1 MKKKGLVFFLQGFI
15 LFNALWLLASFFIKS
30 AALPSPVQVYLNLP
44 HVFAAG
50 MGNHFL
56 ASVERLVLGILI
68 SVAAGTLVG
77 LAMGENQKMDKLLNP
92 LVYFTYPIP
101 KLALLPA
108 IMILFGLGNGSKVT
122 LIVLITIFPVIV
134 AVKDGVKNI
143 DKELYNIL
151 ESLGANKIQKLTQ
164 VTLPAVMPELLTSI
178 KISIGT
184 ALSVLFF
191 AENYGT
197 EYGLGY
203 YIQDA
208 WMRMDYISMFGGI
221 CILSMLGFFL
231 FILLDFLAQYF
242 NRSNL

>member
-1 MKKKGLVFFLQGFI
+1 MKKNGWMFFLQGFL
-15 LFNALWLLASFFIKS
+15 LFNLLWFLASIS
-30 AALPSPVQVYLNLP
+30 VHSLALPSPLEVYANFP
-44 HVFAAG
+44 KVFEAG
-50 MGNHFL
+50 IAMHFMV
-56 ASVERLVLGILI
+56 SFKRLMAGIIISLVIGTILGLI
-68 SVAAGTLVG
+68 
-77 LAMGENQKMDKLLNP
+77 MGESQKADKILNP

-101 KLALLPA
+101 KLALLPV
-108 IMILFGLGNGSKVT
+108 IMILFGLGDGSKVT

-151 ESLGANKIQKLTQ
+151 QSLGANKVQKLTQ
-164 VTLPAVMPELLTSI
+164 ITLPAITAEILTSV

-197 EYGLGY
+197 KFGLGY
-203 YIQDA
+203 YIQDS

-221 CILSMLGFFL
+221 CILATLGFVL
-231 FILLDFLAQYF
+231 FAALDKTAAHF
-242 NRSNL
+242 NRSN

>member
-1 MKKKGLVFFLQGFI
+1 MKKTGTLFFFQGFL
-15 LFNALWLLASFFIKS
+15 LFNALWLLASVLVKS
-30 AALPSPVQVYLNLP
+30 SALPSPMEVYFNMPDLFETDMAI
-44 HVFAAG
+44 HFAASFKRLIG
-50 MGNHFL
+50 GIFL
-56 ASVERLVLGILI
+56 SVVLGTGIGLI
-68 SVAAGTLVG
+68 
-77 LAMGENQKMDKLLNP
+77 MGENQKIDKLLNP

-101 KLALLPA
+101 KLALLPV
-108 IMILFGLGNGSKVT
+108 IMILFGLGDESKVT

-151 ESLGANKIQKLTQ
+151 QSLGASKLQKLIQITI
-164 VTLPAVMPELLTSI
+164 PAVMPELLTSV

-184 ALSVLFF
+184 ALSLLFF

-203 YIQDA
+203 YIQDS

-221 CILSMLGFFL
+221 CILATLGFVL
-231 FILLDFLAQYF
+231 FASLDKIAEYF
-242 NRSNL
+242 SRTN